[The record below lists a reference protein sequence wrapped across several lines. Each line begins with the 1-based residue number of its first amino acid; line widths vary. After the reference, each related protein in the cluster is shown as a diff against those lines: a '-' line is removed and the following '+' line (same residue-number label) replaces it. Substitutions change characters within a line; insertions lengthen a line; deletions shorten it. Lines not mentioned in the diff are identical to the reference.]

1 MSLIDEALGIL
12 DEAKERDIVIRI
24 MGAIAFRL
32 HSPSFSWIHEKFNRE
47 ISDMDFVTYSR
58 YSDEVIRLLEEFG
71 YKMERALAVYETK
84 RRIFYPHSGNYV
96 VDVFFDELNMCHKI
110 NFKDR
115 LEIDY
120 PTIPLAELL
129 LEKLQ
134 IVEFT
139 KKDFIDVAMLLREHK
154 WAHDDSDAIN
164 EEVIVSLL
172 SDDWGFYYT
181 ATNNLTRIRDLLTE
195 ESSVKDV
202 LSDTDV
208 ENINGKINY
217 ILNAVT
223 EAPKTIRW
231 KMRAKIGARKRW
243 YQEVESKR

>member
-1 MSLIDEALGIL
+1 MSLIEEAMEIL
-12 DEAKERDIVIRI
+12 DKAKERNIIIRV

-32 HSPSFSWIHEKFNRE
+32 HSPSFSWVHEKFNRE

-58 YSDEVIRLLEEFG
+58 YSNEVMRLLEELD
-71 YKMERALAVYETK
+71 YKMERALAIYETK
-84 RRIFYPHSGNYV
+84 RRIFHPHSRNYV

-115 LEIDY
+115 LEVDY

-139 KKDFIDVAMLLREHK
+139 RKDFIDVVMLLREHE
-154 WAHDDSDAIN
+154 WADNDSDAIN
-164 EEVIVSLL
+164 EKIIINLL

-181 ATNNLTRIRDLLTE
+181 AMNNLRKLRGLLSE
-195 ESSVKDV
+195 DSSVKDV
-202 LSDTDV
+202 LSDSDV
-208 ENINGKINY
+208 KNIDEKIDH
-217 ILNAVT
+217 ILKAVT
-223 EAPKTIRW
+223 EAPKTMRW